1 MSRHELLSKIEK
13 AKERH
18 CGAKKKICVCCGA
31 GCISSGSEEVLKKLQ
46 DEVKERGLEHEYE
59 IIPTGCMGPCNQ
71 GPLVKDLSANVI
83 YQKVDC
89 ENISEV
95 VKSQLIKKEPIEKM
109 LLFSDFRE
117 KPILKADEDPYF
129 KKQLK
134 IVLKDC
140 GDINPEDIDEYLAHD
155 GYTALSKVL
164 FQMLPEDVI
173 AEIKQSGLRG
183 RGGAG
188 YPVGLKWETVYR
200 YVNSQKYLICN
211 GDEGDPGAFMDRSVL
226 EGNPH
231 RVLEG
236 MAIAAYAVGANKGF
250 AYIRGEYPLAIKR
263 FELAIKQA
271 KKMGLLGQNILGSN
285 FSFDVEVRIGAGA
298 FVCGEETAL
307 IASIE
312 GKRGTPRPRPP
323 FPAEAGLWGKPTLN
337 NNVETYANIVPII
350 NKGCDWFREIGTT
363 KSAGTKV
370 FALAGKINISGLIEV
385 PMGTTLRE
393 IVFDI
398 GGGVQGGGEF
408 KAAQTG
414 GPSGGCIPAAHL
426 DVKVDYEALVSLGSI
441 MGSGGLIVMDDTSN
455 MVDVARYFMEF
466 CMDESCGKCVP
477 CRVGTKMMHDLL
489 QKICDGKATQIDLD
503 RLEELAKYVQETSLC
518 GLGGSAPNPLL
529 STLRH
534 FRHEYESRII
544 KLNGN
549 GNGHGYNGNGKQVA
563 VSDEHL
569 IIHNN

>member
-1 MSRHELLSKIEK
+1 MNRQELKTIIQAEK
-13 AKERH
+13 NREFSQTGKQ
-18 CGAKKKICVCCGA
+18 KICVCCGA
-31 GCISSGSEEVLKKLQ
+31 GCLSSGAEEVMKKLQ
-46 DEVKERGLEHEYE
+46 EEIKARGIEHEVE
-59 IIPTGCMGPCNQ
+59 VIPTGCMGPCNQ
-71 GPLVKDLSANVI
+71 GPLLKCLPGYNM

-89 ENISEV
+89 SNIEKIV
-95 VKSQLIKKEPIEKM
+95 QSQLVEKKPLEDL
-109 LLFSDFRE
+109 LLFADLRE
-117 KPILKADEDPYF
+117 KPFLDAREDPYF

-134 IVLKDC
+134 IALKDC
-140 GDINPEDIDEYLAHD
+140 GTLNPERIEDYLAHD
-155 GYTALSKVL
+155 GYVALDKAL
-164 FQMLPEDVI
+164 FELSPEEVI
-173 AEIKQSGLRG
+173 AEVKHSRIRG

-188 YPVGLKWETVYR
+188 YPTGLKWESVYK
-200 YVNSQKYLICN
+200 YVNDQKYVICN

-236 MAIAAYAVGANKGF
+236 MCIAGYAIGASKGF

-263 FELAIKQA
+263 FEQAIKQA
-271 KKMGLLGQNILGSN
+271 KKMGLLGSHILGSS
-285 FSFDVEVRIGAGA
+285 FSFDIEVRIGAGA

-312 GKRGTPRPRPP
+312 GKRGTPKPRPP
-323 FPAEAGLWGKPTLN
+323 FPAESGLWGKPTLI
-337 NNVETYANIVPII
+337 NNVETFAAIAPII
-350 NKGCDWFREIGTT
+350 RNGGEWYSEIGTP

-370 FALAGKINISGLIEV
+370 FALAGKINNAGLIEV

-398 GGGVQGGGEF
+398 GGGIQHGEEF

-426 DVKVDYEALVSLGSI
+426 DVKMDYESLVSLGSI
-441 MGSGGLIVMDDTSN
+441 MGSGGLIIMDKSSD
-455 MVDVARYFMEF
+455 MVDVARFFMEF

-477 CRVGTKMMHDLL
+477 CRVGTRMLHDLL
-489 QKICDGKATQIDLD
+489 QKICDNKATRIDLD
-503 RLEELAKYVQETSLC
+503 RLEELAVYVKEASLC

-534 FRHEYESRII
+534 FREEYESRM
-544 KLNGN
+544 LT
-549 GNGHGYNGNGKQVA
+549 HDL
-563 VSDEHL
+563 SE
-569 IIHNN
+569 

>member
-1 MSRHELLSKIEK
+1 MKYLPENS
-13 AKERH
+13 
-18 CGAKKKICVCCGA
+18 
-31 GCISSGSEEVLKKLQ
+31 
-46 DEVKERGLEHEYE
+46 
-59 IIPTGCMGPCNQ
+59 
-71 GPLVKDLSANVI
+71 I

-89 ENISEV
+89 SNISQIV
-95 VKSQLIKKEPIEKM
+95 QSQVIEKKPIEQL
-109 LLFSDFRE
+109 LLFADSRE
-117 KPILKADEDPYF
+117 RPFSNADEDPF
-129 KKQLK
+129 FSKQLK
-134 IVLKDC
+134 IVLKNC
-140 GDINPEDIDEYLAHD
+140 GQLNPERIEDYLVHE
-155 GYTALSKVL
+155 GYRALDKAL
-164 FQMLPEDVI
+164 FEMSPEDVI
-173 AEIKQSGLRG
+173 AEIKQSRMRG

-188 YPVGLKWETVYR
+188 YPTGLKWETVYK
-200 YVNSQKYLICN
+200 YVNDQKYVICN

-236 MAIAAYAVGANKGF
+236 MAIGGYAVGASKGF

-263 FELAIKQA
+263 FEAAIRQA
-271 KKMGLLGQNILGSN
+271 KKMGLLGPNILGSN

-323 FPAEAGLWGKPTLN
+323 FPAESGLWGKPTLI
-337 NNVETYANIVPII
+337 NNVETFAGIAPII
-350 NKGCDWFREIGTT
+350 NNGGEWYSEIGTP

-370 FALAGKINISGLIEV
+370 FALAGKINYSGLIEV
-385 PMGTTLRE
+385 PMGTSLRE

-398 GGGVQGGGEF
+398 GGGIQGGGEF

-414 GPSGGCIPAAHL
+414 GPSGGCIPAEHL
-426 DVKVDYEALVSLGSI
+426 DVKMDYEALVNLGSI
-441 MGSGGLIVMDDTSN
+441 MGSGGLIVMDQASD
-455 MVDVARYFMEF
+455 MVDVARFFMEF

-489 QKICDGKATQIDLD
+489 QKICDNNASRIDLE
-503 RLEELAKYVQETSLC
+503 RLEELAVYVKEASLC

-534 FRHEYESRII
+534 FRNEYETRI
-544 KLNGN
+544 
-549 GNGHGYNGNGKQVA
+549 GKYEEKHIDVPQTSEV
-563 VSDEHL
+563 
-569 IIHNN
+569 

>member
-1 MSRHELLSKIEK
+1 MNRQEFKDLVIAEREK
-13 AKERH
+13 TKNSTCKH
-18 CGAKKKICVCCGA
+18 KICICCGA
-31 GCISSGSEEVLKKLQ
+31 GCISSGSEAVMKKLQ
-46 DEVKERGLEHEYE
+46 EEIIERGLQSEVE

-71 GPLVKDLSANVI
+71 GPLMKYLPKNSI

-89 ENISEV
+89 SNISQIV
-95 VKSQLIKKEPIEKM
+95 QSQVIEKKPIEHL
-109 LLFSDFRE
+109 LLFADSRE
-117 KPILKADEDPYF
+117 RPFSNADEDPF
-129 KKQLK
+129 FSKQLK
-134 IVLKDC
+134 IVLKNC
-140 GDINPEDIDEYLAHD
+140 GQLNPERIEDYLVHE
-155 GYTALSKVL
+155 GYRALDKAL
-164 FQMLPEDVI
+164 FEMSPEDVI
-173 AEIKQSGLRG
+173 AEIKQSRMRG

-188 YPVGLKWETVYR
+188 YPTGLKWETVYK
-200 YVNSQKYLICN
+200 YVNDQKYVICN

-236 MAIAAYAVGANKGF
+236 MAIGGYAVGASKGY

-263 FELAIKQA
+263 FEAAIRQA
-271 KKMGLLGQNILGSN
+271 KKMGLLGPNILGSN

-323 FPAEAGLWGKPTLN
+323 FPAESGLWGKPTLI
-337 NNVETYANIVPII
+337 NNVETFAGIAPII
-350 NKGCDWFREIGTT
+350 NNGGEWYSEIGTP

-370 FALAGKINISGLIEV
+370 FALAGKINYSGLIEV
-385 PMGTTLRE
+385 PMGTSLRE

-398 GGGVQGGGEF
+398 GGGIQGGGEF

-414 GPSGGCIPAAHL
+414 GPSGGCIPAEHL
-426 DVKVDYEALVSLGSI
+426 DVKMDYEALVNLGSI
-441 MGSGGLIVMDDTSN
+441 MGSGGLIVMDQSSD
-455 MVDVARYFMEF
+455 MVDVARFFMEF

-489 QKICDGKATQIDLD
+489 QKICDNNASRIDLE
-503 RLEELAKYVQETSLC
+503 RLEELAVYVKEASLC

-534 FRHEYESRII
+534 FRNEYETRI
-544 KLNGN
+544 
-549 GNGHGYNGNGKQVA
+549 GKYEEKHIDVPQTSEV
-563 VSDEHL
+563 
-569 IIHNN
+569 

>member
-1 MSRHELLSKIEK
+1 MNRFDFKNIVQAEK
-13 AKERH
+13 AKEQNAH
-18 CGAKKKICVCCGA
+18 TKNKILVCCGA
-31 GCISSGSEEVLKKLQ
+31 GCISSGSEDVLKKLQ
-46 DEVKERGLEHEYE
+46 EEIKNRELEDVE

-71 GPLVKDLSANVI
+71 GPLVKFNPRNTI

-89 ENISEV
+89 TNIGEV
-95 VKSQLIKKEPIEKM
+95 VKSQIVDKKPLEDM
-109 LLFSDFRE
+109 LLFAESRE
-117 KPILKADEDPYF
+117 KPFVNANEDPYY
-129 KKQLK
+129 KKQMK
-134 IVLKDC
+134 IALKDC
-140 GDINPEDIDEYLAHD
+140 GDVHPERIEDYLLHD
-155 GYTALSKVL
+155 GYKALDKAL
-164 FQMLPEDVI
+164 FEMSPEDVI
-173 AEIKQSGLRG
+173 AEMKHSRLRG

-188 YPVGLKWETVYR
+188 YPTGLKWETVYR
-200 YVNSQKYLICN
+200 YVNDQKYVICN

-236 MAIAAYAVGANKGF
+236 MTIAAYAIGASKGF

-263 FELAIKQA
+263 FEMAIRQA
-271 KKMGLLGQNILGSN
+271 KKMGVLGARILGTD

-323 FPAEAGLWGKPTLN
+323 YPAESGLWGKPTLI
-337 NNVETYANIVPII
+337 NNVETMASVAPII
-350 NKGCDWFREIGTT
+350 LNGGEWYSEIGTA

-370 FALAGKINISGLIEV
+370 FALAGKINHAGLIEV

-398 GGGVQGGGEF
+398 GGGIQGGGQF

-414 GPSGGCIPAAHL
+414 GPSGGCIPVEHL
-426 DVKVDYEALVSLGSI
+426 DVKMDYEELMKLGSI
-441 MGSGGLIVMDDTSN
+441 MGSGGLIVMDETSD
-455 MVDVARYFMEF
+455 MVDVARFFMEF
-466 CMDESCGKCVP
+466 CVDESCGKCVP

-489 QKICDGKATQIDLD
+489 QKVCENKATQLD
-503 RLEELAKYVQETSLC
+503 IERLEELAVYVKECSLC

-534 FRHEYESRII
+534 FRHEY
-544 KLNGN
+544 
-549 GNGHGYNGNGKQVA
+549 
-563 VSDEHL
+563 DERVHAERKSSNL
-569 IIHNN
+569 IH

>member
-1 MSRHELLSKIEK
+1 MNRQELVSHIQK
-13 AKERH
+13 ARD
-18 CGAKKKICVCCGA
+18 KKAGFTHKICVCCGA
-31 GCISSGSEEVLKKLQ
+31 GCISSGAEEVLTKMQEEIKA
-46 DEVKERGLEHEYE
+46 RGLDQSIEL
-59 IIPTGCMGPCNQ
+59 IPTGCMGPCNQ
-71 GPLVKDLSANVI
+71 GPLIKFLPDHTI

-89 ENISEV
+89 KNISTV
-95 VKSQLIKKEPIEKM
+95 VQSQLIDKKPIED
-109 LLFSDFRE
+109 LLIFSDSRVR
-117 KPILKADEDPYF
+117 PSIDAREDPF
-129 KKQLK
+129 FQKQMK
-134 IVLKDC
+134 IALKDC
-140 GDINPEDIDEYLAHD
+140 GDINPEDIEDYLSRD
-155 GYTALSKVL
+155 GYRALDKVL
-164 FQMLPEDVI
+164 FLMSPEDVI
-173 AEIKQSGLRG
+173 AEIKHSRIRG

-188 YPVGLKWETVYR
+188 YPTGMKWETVYK
-200 YVNSQKYLICN
+200 YVADQKYVICN

-236 MAIAAYAVGANKGF
+236 MCIAGFAVGASKGY

-263 FELAIKQA
+263 IELAIKQA
-271 KKMGLLGQNILGSN
+271 RKMGLLGTNILGSS

-323 FPAEAGLWGKPTLN
+323 FPAESGLWGKPTLI
-337 NNVETYANIVPII
+337 NNVETFAGIAPII
-350 NKGCDWFREIGTT
+350 NKGGEWYSEIGTP

-370 FALAGKINISGLIEV
+370 FALAGKIKYSGLIEV

-398 GGGVQGGGEF
+398 GGGMQGDAEF

-414 GPSGGCIPAAHL
+414 GPSGGCIPAEHL
-426 DVKVDYEALVSLGSI
+426 DVKMDYEALISLGSI
-441 MGSGGLIVMDDTSN
+441 MGSGGLIIMDKTSD

-489 QKICDGKATQIDLD
+489 QKICEDRATELDLE
-503 RLEELAKYVQETSLC
+503 RLEELAVYVKETSLC
-518 GLGGSAPNPLL
+518 GLGASAPNPFL

-534 FRHEYESRII
+534 FRKEYEDRIQ
-544 KLNGN
+544 
-549 GNGHGYNGNGKQVA
+549 H
-563 VSDEHL
+563 E
-569 IIHNN
+569 

>member
-1 MSRHELLSKIEK
+1 MSRHELQNRIEK

-18 CGAKKKICVCCGA
+18 CTGRKKICVCCGA

-46 DEVKERGLEHEYE
+46 EEVKERGLEHEYE

-71 GPLVKDLSANVI
+71 GPLVKDLSENII

-89 ENISEV
+89 ENISWV
-95 VKSQLIKKEPIEKM
+95 VKSQLVKKEPIESM

-117 KPILKADEDPYF
+117 KPFLKADEDPYF

-236 MAIAAYAVGANKGF
+236 MAIAAYAVGASKGF

-263 FELAIKQA
+263 FEAAIKQA
-271 KKMGLLGQNILGSN
+271 KKIGLLGQNILGSN

-337 NNVETYANIVPII
+337 NNVETYANIAPII
-350 NKGCDWFREIGTT
+350 NKGCEWFRDIGTT

-385 PMGTTLRE
+385 PMGTSLRE

-441 MGSGGLIVMDDTSN
+441 MGSGGLIVMDQTSN

-489 QKICDGKATQIDLD
+489 HKICEGKATQIDLD

-534 FRHEYESRII
+534 FRQEYESRII

-549 GNGHGYNGNGKQVA
+549 GSANVKA
-563 VSDEHL
+563 VLVEDFDEQL